1 MHCCILSPTT
11 NTSTSMI
18 WVTLKTWSAA
28 EECRKPSANFILSG
42 EWVTLY
48 LELAQLEGQFYQ
60 LNMFFLCDVMDY
72 NLGMEGQGH
81 WLFKFGMQVLRFPI
95 AGHT

>member
-1 MHCCILSPTT
+1 MSNTENVECCGGVPQT
-11 NTSTSMI
+11 
-18 WVTLKTWSAA
+18 V
-28 EECRKPSANFILSG
+28 RDFILSG

-60 LNMFFLCDVMDY
+60 LNMFFFLCDVMDY

-81 WLFKFGMQVLRFPI
+81 
-95 AGHT
+95 